1 MTPPGAMDSDD
12 ELEAL
17 LRALTSDRAQLED
30 VETRRVVERLYG
42 RPDTIELLREVARE
56 EQLLRLFHVRTG
68 AGSWRSGDA
77 LGERAP
83 GVLAIPSLGAHTRE
97 VSSGNRW
104 KTIGLAA
111 AAVLVIGFAM
121 NRGIAAGLLESIGIG
136 ASATPLTVTTQVA
149 ELDTVELPD
158 GSRTILAP
166 SSSLRY
172 TISPRSGPRELQL
185 EGEAFFDVEHDAERP
200 FRVRTR
206 SAVVEDLGTV
216 FVVREYTGDART
228 RVAVRSGA
236 AALRARDDSRAAPV
250 ELRSGDGAYVDSSGT
265 IARFTGDPESYGS
278 WASGRFEFDAA
289 PLPEVLAELARWY
302 GVEFRM
308 SDSTLKR
315 QYFTGGFN
323 SDSLSR
329 ALAIL
334 GPVVH
339 ARFRQEGRVVVVT
352 SLPDGS

>member
-1 MTPPGAMDSDD
+1 MDGDD

-17 LRALTSDRAQLED
+17 LRAITSDHARPED
-30 VETRRVVERLYG
+30 VEMRRAVERLYG
-42 RPDTIELLREVARE
+42 RPDALQLLREVARE

-68 AGSWRSGDA
+68 AGSHGSGDA
-77 LGERAP
+77 LRERAP
-83 GVLAIPSLGAHTRE
+83 RVLAIPSIGSHSRGGAGSNHWR
-97 VSSGNRW
+97 
-104 KTIGLAA
+104 TIGLAA

-121 NRGIAAGLLESIGIG
+121 NRGIAAGLLELIGIG
-136 ASATPLTVTTQVA
+136 ASATPRTVTTLVA

-158 GSRTILAP
+158 GSRAILAP
-166 SSSLRY
+166 SSTLRY
-172 TISPRSGPRELQL
+172 TMSPRSGPRELQL
-185 EGEAFFDVEHDAERP
+185 EGEGYFDVEHDAERP

-206 SAVVEDLGTV
+206 NAVVEDLGTV
-216 FVVREYTGDART
+216 FVVREYAGDPRT

-236 AALRARDDSRAAPV
+236 AALHARDDGRAAPV
-250 ELRSGDGAYVDSSGT
+250 ELRPGDGAYVDSSGA

-278 WASGRFEFDAA
+278 WTSGRFEFDAA
-289 PLPEVLAELARWY
+289 PLPDVLSALASWY

-308 SDSTLKR
+308 SDSTLKQ
-315 QYFTGGFN
+315 QYFTGGFG